1 MARTYQEAVRNGV
14 AAAGRLHRRFD
25 LRAQLEAKPGA
36 VDVFDLIAALDT
48 PLMVRPWTGCWGP
61 SSTSPFQG
69 S

>member
-14 AAAGRLHRRFD
+14 AAAGRLHRQFD
-25 LRAQLEAKPGA
+25 LRARLEAEPGA

-48 PLMVRPWTGCWGP
+48 PLMVRPSTGCWVP
-61 SSTSPFQG
+61 SSTFLFRG